1 MSTTPREGG
10 TFSALHGSRYCQT
23 WLSVG
28 QGVLVQ
34 QGLTA
39 LSNTLLDTSPAAAEV
54 SSPIQDSPLEMDPGK
69 EPSTSVHGDN
79 GMLSFNPTSN
89 LNQAPATDNN
99 SLVSP
104 NNQNSIT

>member
-1 MSTTPREGG
+1 MDGMMSNAMDGASNN
-10 TFSALHGSRYCQT
+10 SATR
-23 WLSVG
+23 LSIG
-28 QGVLVQ
+28 QN
-34 QGLTA
+34 
-39 LSNTLLDTSPAAAEV
+39 SFYDK
-54 SSPIQDSPLEMDPGK
+54 GK